1 MIVAPTMPMIVAP
14 TMQMVVA
21 PTNMPMI
28 VFPMMIA
35 PMAQIIAAPN
45 TEHNKKKTMR
55 NKRWKAKML
64 IKAGKEL
71 PPELLN
77 LEPGINGRP
86 RLSDEDIALPEHRS
100 ARRTR
105 TWQSNKCGAA
115 APLGLGDP
123 KAAGALALLV
133 YAPSAPVSAAPVSAA
148 PVSATAE
155 PAAAALTTALTTA
168 ALTTASLATAS
179 LATAEAEA
187 DAEAEAEAEAEDR
200 RIRAAEWREMRLN
213 KLKRDLD
220 ARNAS
225 DDKVADGPK
234 AIRLQSFARSDHGC
248 EPCAIMGAECEVAD
262 AVRRMRCCGVGVC
275 ARCLGS
281 WLQLHNHQVDTGYT
295 DGVQG
300 VNHVRRGRK
309 LQVPMQTHN
318 CPWCRRPVHSV
329 RRALT

>member
-86 RLSDEDIALPEHRS
+86 RLSDEEIALPEHRS

-187 DAEAEAEAEAEDR
+187 DAEAEAEDR